1 MMQRELLSRER
12 SVKVKQLARR
22 HGFDYCG
29 ISKAE
34 FLKEEAPSLEA
45 WLKSGFQGS
54 MTWMERHFDMRL
66 DPRLLVPGARSVI
79 SFLINYTPKEVN
91 KKSHGKISRYAYGE
105 DYHKVIKKMMKV
117 FFEELKNEIGEIGGR
132 IFIDSAPVMDKAWAK
147 RSGLGWIGKHT
158 NLINKQAGSW
168 FFIAECIL
176 DLDLEP
182 DGPVKDYCGTCTRC
196 LDACPTDALI
206 GAQQID
212 ASRCISYLTI
222 ELREALPL
230 WAKEK
235 MEGYVFGCDI
245 CQEVCPWNRFSKPHN
260 NEAFE
265 PMPEQEMSEQ
275 EWFEITE
282 EIFKEK
288 FGRSAL
294 SRTGLKGMQRNF
306 NFLRSK

>member
-1 MMQRELLSRER
+1 MIQKELLAREHAIL
-12 SVKVKQLARR
+12 VKQLARR

-29 ISKAE
+29 ISGAE
-34 FLKEEAPSLEA
+34 FLQEEAPSLEA
-45 WLKSGFQGS
+45 WLKRGYQGS

-79 SFLINYTPKEVN
+79 SFLINYSPKQVN
-91 KKSHGKISRYAYGE
+91 EKTSGKVSRYAYGE
-105 DYHKVIKKMMKV
+105 DYHKVIKKMLKV
-117 FFEELKNEIGEIGGR
+117 FFDELKKEIGDIGGR
-132 IFIDSAPVMDKAWAK
+132 IFVDSAPVMDKAWAR

-158 NLINKQAGSW
+158 NLIHKKAGSW

-176 DLDLEP
+176 DLELEP

-206 GAQQID
+206 APQQID
-212 ASRCISYLTI
+212 ASKCISYLTI
-222 ELREALPL
+222 ELKEAIPE
-230 WAKEK
+230 WAKGK

-245 CQEVCPWNRFSKPHN
+245 CQEVCPWNRFSKPHTHA
-260 NEAFE
+260 AFE
-265 PMPEQEMSEQ
+265 PFQAHEMTEQ

-282 EIFKEK
+282 DIFRER

-306 NFLRSK
+306 RFIK